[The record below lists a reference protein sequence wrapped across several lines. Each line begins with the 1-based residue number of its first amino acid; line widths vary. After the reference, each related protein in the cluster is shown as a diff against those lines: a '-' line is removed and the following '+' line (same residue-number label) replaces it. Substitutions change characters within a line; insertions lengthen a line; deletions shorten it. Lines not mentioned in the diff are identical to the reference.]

1 MHIREIDRSEPGL
14 PERCQRCSADEV
26 SYHVF
31 SEVLDMKVCGMCAH
45 IARELE
51 TVTQLAP
58 KFPGRLPTWRQ
69 ARRKVVAL
77 RAA

>member
-1 MHIREIDRSEPGL
+1 MYIKEIDKSQVGVPTN
-14 PERCQRCSADEV
+14 CQRCQADQV

-31 SEVLDMKVCGMCAH
+31 SDVMDMKVCGICAH

-58 KFPGRLPTWRQ
+58 RFPTRLPTWRQ
-69 ARRKVVAL
+69 ARRRFVAL

>member
-1 MHIREIDRSEPGL
+1 MQIREIDRSQPGL
-14 PERCQRCSADEV
+14 PAKCQRCSADEV

-31 SEVLDMKVCGMCAH
+31 SDLLDMKVCGMCAH

-58 KFPGRLPTWRQ
+58 KLPVKVPTWRQ
-69 ARRKVVAL
+69 ARRKVVSL